1 MLSHSKLSKGFWGE
15 ALNTTMHLINRSPS
29 HALDDDIPE
38 MVWKDKDISY
48 DHLKMFGCR
57 TFVYIFK
64 DERSKLDSKIKECIF
79 LGYEND
85 EFGYRLWDP
94 IEKKLV
100 RSRDVVFFEQEIIEN
115 VQNLNK
121 TKTSSKKFID
131 LIPIST
137 NNLNIKTN
145 QPSSSHLTEP
155 NDQRE
160 EDNEPKIEIS
170 SNEVFQ
176 VQELRRSTQ
185 DRRTNNFF
193 QVYKK
198 LIAK

>member
-15 ALNTTMHLINRSPS
+15 ALNTTMHLINRSS
-29 HALDDDIPE
+29 LHALDGDIPE

-48 DHLKMFGCR
+48 DHLKVFGCR
-57 TFVYIFK
+57 TFVYISK
-64 DERSKLDSKIKECIF
+64 DEMSKHDSKIKEYIF
-79 LGYEND
+79 LGYGND

-115 VQNLNK
+115 VQNLDK
-121 TKTSSKKFID
+121 AKTSSKNFID
-131 LIPIST
+131 LTLIST

-170 SNEVFQ
+170 SNEAFQ
-176 VQELRRSTQ
+176 MQELRRSTQ
-185 DRRTNNFF
+185 DRRANIFF

-198 LIAK
+198 LIAN